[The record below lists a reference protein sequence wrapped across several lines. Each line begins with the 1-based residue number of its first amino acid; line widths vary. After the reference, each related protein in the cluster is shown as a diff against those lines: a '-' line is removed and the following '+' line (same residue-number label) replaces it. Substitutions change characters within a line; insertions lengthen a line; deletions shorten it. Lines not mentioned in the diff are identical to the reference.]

1 VENIDMASELNQIAS
16 WSLRWRIVLA
26 SGLCLMAAL
35 SAAQP
40 PDSNVVLHAE
50 QRFQLALEAQTARDY
65 RTMLEQLRRAA
76 GEGSA
81 EAQEMLGMVLL
92 TGPTLYGPA
101 IQADRCEARGWM
113 LQAASQGSDTAK
125 TQLIFLN
132 RLRQSPGGRSAC
144 E

>member
-1 VENIDMASELNQIAS
+1 MASELNQIAS

-40 PDSNVVLHAE
+40 PDSNVTLHAE

-65 RTMLEQLRRAA
+65 RTMLEELRQAA

-92 TGPTLYGPA
+92 AGPTLYGPD

-113 LQAASQGSDTAK
+113 LRAASQGSHMAK
-125 TQLIFLN
+125 TQLTFLN
-132 RLRQSPGGRSAC
+132 RLRQSPAGRNTC